1 MLVPPN
7 TEANPPEGQELRA
20 KAPEETSRMRGGL
33 PVRPP
38 FTKIWMN
45 ENLHPTS
52 VILKEKQTFAG
63 RTNGI
68 TDSLWNI

>member
-45 ENLHPTS
+45 ENLHL
-52 VILKEKQTFAG
+52 ILKEKQTFAG
-63 RTNGI
+63 CTNGI